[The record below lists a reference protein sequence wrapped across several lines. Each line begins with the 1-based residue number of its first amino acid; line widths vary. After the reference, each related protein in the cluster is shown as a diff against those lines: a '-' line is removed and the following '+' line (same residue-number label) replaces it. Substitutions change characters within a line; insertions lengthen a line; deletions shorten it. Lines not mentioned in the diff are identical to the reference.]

1 MRSVTSGGCGA
12 RLVWLKSLQ
21 LASFTTILGS
31 SVRRLGRPNDMQAT
45 AVKKE
50 GVLAKQLIEL
60 SHCRMVVGQRLG
72 FELAQGAFDQ

>member
-21 LASFTTILGS
+21 LASFTTTPFSAPASGG
-31 SVRRLGRPNDMQAT
+31 RLNDMQAT

-60 SHCRMVVGQRLG
+60 SHSRMVVGQRLG

>member
-21 LASFTTILGS
+21 LASFTTTPS
-31 SVRRLGRPNDMQAT
+31 SVRRLGRLDDMQAT

-50 GVLAKQLIEL
+50 GVLAKQVIEL
-60 SHCRMVVGQRLG
+60 SHSRMVVGQRLG